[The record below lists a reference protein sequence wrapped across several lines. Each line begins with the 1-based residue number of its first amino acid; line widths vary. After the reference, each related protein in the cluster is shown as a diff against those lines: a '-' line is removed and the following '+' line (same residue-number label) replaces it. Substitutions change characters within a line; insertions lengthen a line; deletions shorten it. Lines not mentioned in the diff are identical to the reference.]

1 MLFNLYGM
9 LVHRHRLA
17 DPGIRHNRAHP
28 ECFKGAYRIELIC
41 KHALDLKVLVPLIP
55 VIPQSI
61 T

>member
-9 LVHRHRLA
+9 FVHRHRFA

-28 ECFKGAYRIELIC
+28 ECLKGAYRIELIR